1 MIRISAAPIT
11 DLASL
16 RAALHDAI
24 RLEFF
29 TIPPYLTALYTLSGS
44 SLGAQYAR
52 TIIRNVVRDE
62 MLHMNLACNILNA
75 IGGAPDIKGAIP
87 SYPSPLPMALA
98 GGLEVHLKRYSKQLI
113 ESVFMEIEKPET
125 PLDIPEQRVL
135 SAAAALGPQTIGQFY
150 AAIRAEI
157 VRQGE
162 SIFTGKKE
170 KQVTGFFF
178 GKDEDIT
185 VVDVATAMMAID
197 TIVEQGEGTPQ
208 SPVDLQGDIAHYY
221 RFQELAKGMKL
232 VPTPK
237 PHFDPNQPVSIDD
250 AADVVAMIDDPQTVA
265 LDPAD
270 TDAIKISDEC
280 DQIFTNVV
288 NQLHEGYNGTPEA
301 VTGAWISMLDLGQ
314 KILALLKIKLTAGP
328 HAGFN
333 AGPRFLFKP

>member
-1 MIRISAAPIT
+1 M
-11 DLASL
+11 
-16 RAALHDAI
+16 
-24 RLEFF
+24 
-29 TIPPYLTALYTLSGS
+29 
-44 SLGAQYAR
+44 
-52 TIIRNVVRDE
+52 
-62 MLHMNLACNILNA
+62 
-75 IGGAPDIKGAIP
+75 
-87 SYPSPLPMALA
+87 
-98 GGLEVHLKRYSKQLI
+98 
-113 ESVFMEIEKPET
+113 
-125 PLDIPEQRVL
+125 
-135 SAAAALGPQTIGQFY
+135 
-150 AAIRAEI
+150 
-157 VRQGE
+157 
-162 SIFTGKKE
+162 
-170 KQVTGFFF
+170 
-178 GKDEDIT
+178 
-185 VVDVATAMMAID
+185 VDVATAMMAID

>member
-170 KQVTGFFF
+170 KQVTGCFF

>member
-16 RAALHDAI
+16 HAALQDAI

-44 SLGAQYAR
+44 SLGAQYGR

-75 IGGAPDIKGAIP
+75 IGGTPDIKGAIP
-87 SYPSPLPMALA
+87 SYPNPLPMALA

-113 ESVFMEIEKPET
+113 QTVFMEIEKPET
-125 PLDIPEQRVL
+125 PLDIPEQRVF
-135 SAAAALGPQTIGQFY
+135 SAAARGPQTIGQFY

-185 VVDVATAMMAID
+185 VIDVATATTAID

-232 VPTPK
+232 VPTPT

-280 DQIFTNVV
+280 DQIFTDVV
-288 NQLHEGYNGTPEA
+288 NQLHEGYNGTPDA
-301 VTGAWISMLDLGQ
+301 VTGAWSSMLDLRP
-314 KILALLKIKLTAGP
+314 KILGLLKIKLTAGP
-328 HAGFN
+328 HGGFN
-333 AGPRFLFKP
+333 AGPRFLYRP